1 MTLIHDKEYWDTR
14 WKKDETG
21 WDIGEAS
28 TPLKSYFEQLEN
40 KNVKILIP
48 GAGNAYEAELL
59 HKLGFSNVW
68 VLDIAPEAIS
78 SFKIRVP
85 DFPQEH
91 LLCANFFEIQDQFEL
106 MIEQTFFCALNPAER
121 EKYCKK
127 AKELITPGGKLVG
140 LLFNIELFK
149 DQPPYG
155 GNEKECRPLF
165 EKYFTIVF
173 MEKSHNS
180 IGPRANNELFIKM
193 IRE

>member
-1 MTLIHDKEYWDTR
+1 MTLIHDKEYWDSR

-68 VLDIAPEAIS
+68 VLDIAPKAIN

-85 DFPQEH
+85 DFPQER
-91 LLCANFFEIQDQFEL
+91 LLCANFFELQDQFEL
-106 MIEQTFFCALNPAER
+106 MIEQTFFCALNPTER

-155 GNEKECRPLF
+155 GNKKEYRPLF
-165 EKYFTIVF
+165 EKYFTIEF
-173 MEKSHNS
+173 METAHNS